1 MAPLENKSE
10 IMRACATLSIP
21 AYRAD
26 DICDQEKLE
35 TEEPTT
41 TGLKVF
47 F

>member
-1 MAPLENKSE
+1 MAPLVNQSE

-35 TEEPTT
+35 TEEPTA
-41 TGLKVF
+41 TGLKELF
-47 F
+47 